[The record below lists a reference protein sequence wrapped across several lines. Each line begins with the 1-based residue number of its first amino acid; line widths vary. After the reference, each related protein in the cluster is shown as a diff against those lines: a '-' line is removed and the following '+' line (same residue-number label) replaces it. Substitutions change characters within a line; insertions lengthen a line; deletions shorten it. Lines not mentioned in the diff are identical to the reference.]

1 MGHLSI
7 QPGKVSWMSLD
18 GSDSIELSIAESAKV
33 PPSFD
38 VYGTGRLEIGPY
50 AVLEEG
56 GAVFLGASGKG
67 HVRLRA
73 RSYVKRG
80 AILRTYEGRIEV
92 GRRTTIGEMSVIA
105 GHGGVTF
112 GDDVIVSAFCYF
124 NSADHIRMSPDYA
137 VRFQGE
143 TAAGIAVRE
152 GAWIGTHCTVL
163 DGVDIGPH
171 STLGA
176 HSLLSTNTE
185 ANSTYAGVPARRLN

>member
-1 MGHLSI
+1 
-7 QPGKVSWMSLD
+7 MSLD

-92 GRRTTIGEMSVIA
+92 GRRTISGRNGGGHCSAGGCMDWNPLYSPGRSRYRAPFDPWRPFPSVDQ
-105 GHGGVTF
+105 HR
-112 GDDVIVSAFCYF
+112 SK
-124 NSADHIRMSPDYA
+124 
-137 VRFQGE
+137 
-143 TAAGIAVRE
+143 
-152 GAWIGTHCTVL
+152 
-163 DGVDIGPH
+163 
-171 STLGA
+171 
-176 HSLLSTNTE
+176 
-185 ANSTYAGVPARRLN
+185 